1 MNKVGNVIDD
11 EMGGSHV
18 VRVQGCWKDSLPGV
32 TKFDCVCLP
41 MTAGRIGSEV
51 WPSVGV

>member
-1 MNKVGNVIDD
+1 MNEVRNVIDD

-18 VRVQGCWKDSLPGV
+18 VRVQGCWKDNLPGV
-32 TKFDCVCLP
+32 TKFEFVCLP
-41 MTAGRIGSEV
+41 MAPERIGSGV